1 MTSPEIIAKAAE
13 ALAESVASII
23 NDPCATEQEKREALA
38 VSFAQA
44 ECFLK
49 EELPVEA
56 LAKSVIASANP
67 AIAFE
72 NADGTRMTFPH
83 KRALAMWL
91 AIQRVTKTE
100 KELPMKN
107 DTWQRIA
114 KDHGIVAVAKMIT
127 TEGAA
132 PSSLDEHTF
141 TQLLVEY
148 AKGEARPGESPEG
161 AFSRIFCG
169 NDDIGLT
176 LRRAHTLCKYWPAPV
191 SIEPVMTGGTAA
203 FPSTARRPGSS
214 PERKT
219 DPADGLGNAYAQL
232 TQHAEQQRR
241 AGETAAAA
249 FERVYLDP
257 ANRHLAEAERAENRP
272 AGGAR
277 VVG

>member
-100 KELPMKN
+100 KEPNMDPLKN
-107 DTWQRIA
+107 LHDFVQAGRLADIA
-114 KDHGIVAVAKMIT
+114 KV
-127 TEGAA
+127 
-132 PSSLDEHTF
+132 
-141 TQLLVEY
+141 LV
-148 AKGEARPGESPEG
+148 
-161 AFSRIFCG
+161 
-169 NDDIGLT
+169 
-176 LRRAHTLCKYWPAPV
+176 
-191 SIEPVMTGGTAA
+191 
-203 FPSTARRPGSS
+203 
-214 PERKT
+214 
-219 DPADGLGNAYAQL
+219 ADGDAHSISENEFTELVMEHAKREYPSLSPAQAFAKVFEEDELLRKAHAVTKSMPFQVDLTPLFVGGDAAHDVGDPSEAIAQL
-232 TQHAEQQRR
+232 QELGRQKWPTASEAQQF
-241 AGETAAAA
+241 ANA
-249 FERVYLDP
+249 FGDP
-257 ANRHLAEAERAENRP
+257 ANAKLAAQAHQRP
-272 AGGAR
+272 R
-277 VVG
+277 PTTQYPFPR